1 MRKKISKFLLMVLV
15 PVVMFMTAGILSF
28 SNISGAY
35 SSARA
40 LSGNGG
46 VVYVG
51 ANSTFNMTS
60 GGMSGSK
67 ATNGGAVCVAPNG
80 TFNMSGGSIYGN
92 IATNNGNNINNAG
105 TFTMTGG
112 TVGKEPIYSRVD
124 EDGNKDLNGNYVL
137 FGSYP
142 QTIKASGVTI
152 NTSDVDGNGYYLG
165 SDGERYLKF
174 KATLSVDGYIFSDG
188 STITKDVEYYFKVE
202 PIKWEILTESHN
214 TITLLSNTIID
225 IQLYLGIV
233 GTSRTENG
241 KTIYNNNYKYSDI
254 RSWLNKEF
262 YKKAFSNDEN
272 NIIEPVTVDNSATS
286 TNSDSNIY
294 ACDDTEDKVWLL
306 SYQDLLNADYGF
318 GNIVNEDK
326 ARQKM
331 MSDYSRASKTY
342 SKDDSTLYNG
352 SWWTRSPNTSGSKNV
367 WMCNYQGGGVNKNT
381 WPKVTCG
388 VVPAISI
395 SKNDETITGYSIYNT
410 GTMNL
415 YGGNVYDSIYSSSN
429 INTKMAANIA
439 GTMHLADG
447 ATITIEDYAGTTPNY
462 TINLSNA
469 RTAGTILTFKGNS
482 TEPDLSK
489 LNITGFDTETCK
501 LKTEQDANGNWTVV
515 LHCYAMW
522 FPSDWETQIKSTKYM
537 TTTVNSSNLTSIKF
551 AATVPEGYTQIG
563 TLSTGLPVY
572 KGTTSRSIAFVYEK
586 IYAPINSGELFYN
599 MYKLPTLDLG
609 GLDTSKVTNMYRM
622 FYECKELTSLD
633 VSKFNTGNVTN
644 MKYMFLNC
652 SKITNLDVANF
663 DTSKV
668 TDMSY
673 MFAGCK
679 KLTDLNVSAFN
690 TSKVTDMSYMFQ
702 ACSGLTSLD
711 LRSFDT
717 SKVTNMSIMFT
728 GCSSLTSL
736 DVGSFDTSNVIKMT
750 QMFNGCSSLTNLNL
764 SNFNTSNVVDMEKMF
779 SGCPCLISLDVGNFN
794 TAKITKMW
802 SMFYGCRS
810 LTSLDLSSFDTSN
823 VTSIAYMFYNCSS
836 LTSLDISNFD
846 TANVA
851 DMSQMFYNCSGLTSL
866 DISNLDT
873 SNVVN
878 MGKMF
883 SGCSSLISLDLNNF
897 NTSKVT
903 DMSNMFYNCSSL
915 TSLEISDFNTSN
927 VTTMSS
933 MFYGCSS
940 LTSLDISNF
949 DTSNIVDMSS
959 MFAKCSSLTSLDV
972 SNFNTSN
979 VTTMSSMFY
988 GCGLVKSLDFSNFNT
1003 SKVTNMSYMFYCCY
1017 ALTTLD
1023 VSSFNMAKVTSYWGM
1038 LNFVSPNKIKL
1049 LKTPYNNTAELAITT
1064 DSTLY
1069 NQETGEVV
1077 TSVPA
1082 GTTKSLT
1089 YVNQN
1094 PFSYLPSTWKTE
1106 IASTTYMTTTLTTSN
1121 LTSVKFVKSVPSGYT
1136 QVGTLST
1143 SLPVYANTAGTE
1155 VAFVGIKILA
1165 PENSSSLFAGLTS
1178 VTGIDF
1184 TAFDTSKVTNM
1195 SYIFANCSSLINL
1208 DLSKFNTSNVTNMS
1222 HMFNVCLKLTALN
1235 IENFDTSK
1243 VSDMSY
1249 MFYNCQKITSLN
1261 LSNFNTTNVTNLS
1274 DMFEACKSLVDLNLY
1289 NFDTS
1294 NITDMT
1300 KMFYDCSS
1308 IVTLDLSNFNTANV
1322 TSMLRMFVGCTA
1334 LKTLDLSSFDLSKTN
1349 SAYYVLDFGSNNYI
1363 ETLKTPFNN
1372 TSESHITTNS
1382 ILYDIEKGEIVT
1394 SLPAN
1399 TKKSLTY
1406 KNHLPFG
1413 NFSSGWKSEIVSTSY
1428 MTETVVLDDLRSIK
1442 FVTSLPDGYTR
1453 IGTLS
1458 TKLPVFANA
1467 DKTGIAFVADKIYA
1481 PANSYQLFK
1490 CNYITELDIGVLD
1503 TSKVTNMSE
1512 MFYGVIAGEIDISG
1526 FDTSNVTTMNSMFHS
1541 CWNVKSLDFSHF
1553 NTSKVTDM
1561 ICLFYNCIA
1570 LTDIDLFSFDTS
1582 NVTNIGSMFYNCRT
1596 LKTVNLKSFNTA
1608 KVTQMERVFYGCLA
1622 IESLDLK
1629 NFDTSSVG
1637 YFDGMFE
1644 GCTLL
1649 KTIDL
1654 SSFDTSK
1661 AIRLGNMFYNC
1672 ENIESLDLSHFVGTN
1687 LDSVHSMFKGM
1698 KSLKYLDI
1706 SNMNLSKVTSYTDML
1721 NFGANNNI
1729 ETLKTPYGCK
1739 YDLAITSG
1747 SKLYNVETGERV
1759 TTISANTASS
1769 MTLVNIIQSID
1780 LPSDWQTQVA
1790 SATYNMKEAVTVANL
1805 TSVKFVSTVPDGY
1818 TKIGEL
1824 LNNLPVYANA
1834 DRTAIAFV
1842 AGKKI
1847 TAPAD
1852 STELFYGLTSVTSF
1866 DFEVFDT
1873 SSVTDM
1879 TRMFMNCNKLVDV
1892 DFGKFNT
1899 ENVTKMNYMFR
1910 SCSSLV
1916 TLDLSSFNTAK
1927 VQDMNSM
1934 FNVCGS
1940 LVSLNVSS
1948 FDTSKVND
1956 MTSMF
1961 SSCSKLVN
1969 ISLANFNTCNVS
1981 SMDSMFFSCSSLVNL
1996 DLSNFDTTNL
2006 HSVSYMFSY
2015 CAGLKTLDLSSFNLA
2030 KVSQY
2035 IGMLNFSE
2043 NNHIETFKTPYGCKA
2058 ALPIISGSTLY
2069 NESGA
2074 VISTIL
2080 ANASASMTLSSAPP
2094 PVTFPTD
2101 WKTQLTGSTMTT
2113 TIVAGDLTSIAFERS
2128 VPTGYTQIGT
2138 IATSILV
2145 YKSTSV
2151 DTDIVFVYAGKIK
2164 APVDSSNLFKGLTNL
2179 VNLTFNNFDT
2189 SDTTTMLRMFTL
2201 AKNSSRGFTTNAVAE
2216 VEKFD
2221 TFNTTLENL
2230 DLSMFDTSKVVSM
2243 AEMFYGCVGIKTLD
2257 CSSFDMS
2264 KVANWTS
2271 MFNFT
2276 KNNTIKTL
2284 KLPYNNTGAI
2294 PITTGSE
2301 LFGDTADQVTL
2312 IPANNVK
2319 GKVLGTKVS
2328 IHFVFTQRNFGVDTP
2343 AGIAEIKSGSSSVQ
2357 VLKVRRGMSWEEICD
2372 EYNLVAVGQTLS
2384 GENMTTAQL
2393 KENAYKWWTIF
2404 GEVEGTEKN
2413 PIFRK
2418 GGTVSEIGVD
2428 GFRIEFFY
2436 DSMYCLSVDTEID
2449 VYDEKRKKRIRK
2461 KLKDISYK
2469 DKLLVWNF
2477 DKGCFDL
2484 ATPLF
2489 ITKPQT
2495 TTRYTMVWFSNG
2507 SSLRLV
2513 GADDTRRHRVFCL
2526 ETGKFEYVG
2535 NGAKVGM
2542 TTYNDKGEFV
2552 KITKIEFI
2560 NEKIEFMNIIT
2571 NEHFN
2576 CFANGILTSCKLSNM
2591 YPIKDM
2597 KYDKTN
2603 KTLNTREMFEDI
2615 SDFYY
2620 KALRLAEQPL
2630 LNTYNDHSEYID
2642 YKQIYEIE
2650 WENSSFKRNEK

>member
-1 MRKKISKFLLMVLV
+1 MSESNGEAILLAEDVLNANIPFYNTSSKRTINEETIYANNYEYSTIRAWLNSYNGTKYSV
-15 PVVMFMTAGILSF
+15 TDYSSF
-28 SNISGAY
+28 SAGDYQNNGFYNQAFSQREKDIILTSVVNNSKITTD
-35 SSARA
+35 SSSNPYESNNTNDKIWM
-40 LSGNGG
+40 LSYKDAIN
-46 VVYVG
+46 
-51 ANSTFNMTS
+51 
-60 GGMSGSK
+60 
-67 ATNGGAVCVAPNG
+67 
-80 TFNMSGGSIYGN
+80 SIYGFGTSAFN
-92 IATNNGNNINNAG
+92 YEKTRKKLATDYALANNVYLDDSNGYWKLRSPDTSYDVSWCVRGSGQIYGAYV
-105 TFTMTGG
+105 TFTG
-112 TVGKEPIYSRVD
+112 
-124 EDGNKDLNGNYVL
+124 
-137 FGSYP
+137 
-142 QTIKASGVTI
+142 AGVAPALKI
-152 NTSDVDGNGYYLG
+152 N
-165 SDGERYLKF
+165 
-174 KATLSVDGYIFSDG
+174 
-188 STITKDVEYYFKVE
+188 
-202 PIKWEILTESHN
+202 
-214 TITLLSNTIID
+214 
-225 IQLYLGIV
+225 
-233 GTSRTENG
+233 
-241 KTIYNNNYKYSDI
+241 
-254 RSWLNKEF
+254 
-262 YKKAFSNDEN
+262 
-272 NIIEPVTVDNSATS
+272 
-286 TNSDSNIY
+286 
-294 ACDDTEDKVWLL
+294 
-306 SYQDLLNADYGF
+306 LNASTY
-318 GNIVNEDK
+318 VN
-326 ARQKM
+326 
-331 MSDYSRASKTY
+331 
-342 SKDDSTLYNG
+342 DDI
-352 SWWTRSPNTSGSKNV
+352 TS
-367 WMCNYQGGGVNKNT
+367 
-381 WPKVTCG
+381 
-388 VVPAISI
+388 
-395 SKNDETITGYSIYNT
+395 GYSIYNT

-439 GTMHLADG
+439 GTMHLADS
-447 ATITIEDYAGTTPNY
+447 ATITLEDYAGTTPEYSIVLNSSR
-462 TINLSNA
+462 N
-469 RTAGTILTFKGNS
+469 AGTVVTFKGSTTKPDISKISVSGFGDDFEVALRKNS
-482 TEPDLSK
+482 SGYWELFTTYFCLP
-489 LNITGFDTETCK
+489 TTW
-501 LKTEQDANGNWTVV
+501 KTEIA
-515 LHCYAMW
+515 
-522 FPSDWETQIKSTKYM
+522 STDYM
-537 TTTVNSSNLTSIKF
+537 TTTVKSTAITSVKF
-551 AATVPEGYTQIG
+551 VFTVPTGYMKKG
-563 TLSTGLPVY
+563 TLSTGLDVY
-572 KGTTSRSIAFVYEK
+572 LSSSSSTDIAFVSNK
-586 IYAPINSGELFYN
+586 IIYAPENCYNLFYTMISVSSFEFTN
-599 MYKLPTLDLG
+599 FNTSHVTDMSSMFSLKNPSQNAITRAGERDDDVLNTKLTTLDLH
-609 GLDTSKVTNMYRM
+609 S
-622 FYECKELTSLD
+622 
-633 VSKFNTGNVTN
+633 FNTSN
-644 MKYMFLNC
+644 
-652 SKITNLDVANF
+652 
-663 DTSKV
+663 V

-673 MFAGCK
+673 MFTGC
-679 KLTDLNVSAFN
+679 
-690 TSKVTDMSYMFQ
+690 Q
-702 ACSGLTSLD
+702 AMKSVNLD
-711 LRSFDT
+711 GFDT
-717 SKVTNMSIMFT
+717 SKVTSMIYMFRF
-728 GCSSLTSL
+728 CSGLEVL
-736 DVGSFDTSNVIKMT
+736 DLRMFDTS
-750 QMFNGCSSLTNLNL
+750 SLIYI
-764 SNFNTSNVVDMEKMF
+764 D
-779 SGCPCLISLDVGNFN
+779 
-794 TAKITKMW
+794 
-802 SMFYGCRS
+802 SMFIDCSG
-810 LTSLDLSSFDTSN
+810 LISLDLSSFNLSN
-823 VTSIAYMFYNCSS
+823 ALSYAGGM
-836 LTSLDISNFD
+836 
-846 TANVA
+846 
-851 DMSQMFYNCSGLTSL
+851 
-866 DISNLDT
+866 
-873 SNVVN
+873 
-878 MGKMF
+878 
-883 SGCSSLISLDLNNF
+883 
-897 NTSKVT
+897 
-903 DMSNMFYNCSSL
+903 
-915 TSLEISDFNTSN
+915 
-927 VTTMSS
+927 
-933 MFYGCSS
+933 
-940 LTSLDISNF
+940 
-949 DTSNIVDMSS
+949 
-959 MFAKCSSLTSLDV
+959 
-972 SNFNTSN
+972 
-979 VTTMSSMFY
+979 
-988 GCGLVKSLDFSNFNT
+988 LDFGST
-1003 SKVTNMSYMFYCCY
+1003 
-1017 ALTTLD
+1017 
-1023 VSSFNMAKVTSYWGM
+1023 
-1038 LNFVSPNKIKL
+1038 NKIET
-1049 LKTPYNNTAELAITT
+1049 LKTPYNNAAEIRIRTG
-1064 DSTLY
+1064 STLY
-1069 NQETGEVV
+1069 NAETGEVV

-1082 GTTKSLT
+1082 NTTKSLT

-1094 PFSYLPSTWKTE
+1094 PFSYFPRSWKTE
-1106 IASTTYMTTTLTTSN
+1106 VASTTHMTTTLTTSN
-1121 LTSVKFVKSVPSGYT
+1121 LTSVKFAKSVPSGYT

-1143 SLPVYANTAGTE
+1143 GLPVYANAAGTE

-1165 PENSSSLFAGLTS
+1165 PENSSFLFAGLTS
-1178 VTGIDF
+1178 VTSIDF
-1184 TAFDTSKVTNM
+1184 TAFDTS
-1195 SYIFANCSSLINL
+1195 
-1208 DLSKFNTSNVTNMS
+1208 NVTNMS
-1222 HMFNVCLKLTALN
+1222 RMFNVCYELTALN

-1243 VSDMSY
+1243 VTDMSY
-1249 MFYNCQKITSLN
+1249 MFYKCQKITSLN

-1274 DMFEACKSLVDLNLY
+1274 YMFEACKSLVDLNLY

-1322 TSMLRMFVGCTA
+1322 TNMFQMFVGCTA
-1334 LKTLDLSSFDLSKTN
+1334 LKTLDLSSFDLSKLTN

-1363 ETLKTPFNN
+1363 ETLKTPYNN

-1413 NFSSGWKSEIVSTSY
+1413 NFSSSWKSEIVSTSY
-1428 MTETVVLDDLRSIK
+1428 MTDTVVVDDLRSIK

-1458 TKLPVFANA
+1458 TKLAVFANA

-1490 CNYITELDIGVLD
+1490 CGYITELDIGVLD
-1503 TSKVTNMSE
+1503 TSKVTNMRE
-1512 MFYGVIAGEIDISG
+1512 MFYGVRAGEIDISG

-1541 CWNVKSLDFSHF
+1541 CWNVKSLDFSNF

-1561 ICLFYNCIA
+1561 GLMFYNCIA

-1582 NVTNIGSMFYNCRT
+1582 NVTIIGSMFYNCRA

-1608 KVTQMERVFYGCLA
+1608 KVTQMEKVFYGCLA

-1637 YFDGMFE
+1637 YFDGMFG

-1661 AIRLGNMFYNC
+1661 AIRLGSMFYNC

-1721 NFGANNNI
+1721 NFGVNNYI

-1759 TTISANTASS
+1759 TTISANIASS

-1805 TSVKFVSTVPDGY
+1805 TSVKFVSTVPVGY

-1892 DFGKFNT
+1892 DFATFNT

-1934 FNVCGS
+1934 FSVCGS

-1981 SMDSMFFSCSSLVNL
+1981 LMDSMFFSCSSLVNL

-2035 IGMLNFSE
+2035 MGMLNFSE

-2058 ALPIISGSTLY
+2058 ALAITSGSTLY
-2069 NESGA
+2069 NESG
-2074 VISTIL
+2074 VVVSTIL
-2080 ANASASMTLSSAPP
+2080 ANASASMTLSSTPS

-2101 WKTQLTGSTMTT
+2101 WRAQLTGSTMTT
-2113 TIVAGDLTSIAFERS
+2113 TIVADDLTSIAFEKS

-2164 APVDSSNLFKGLTNL
+2164 APVDSSSLFKGLTKL

-2189 SDTTTMLRMFTL
+2189 SDTTNMYSMFMLS
-2201 AKNSSRGFTTNAVAE
+2201 KPSSQSGFIANAIVNP
-2216 VEKFD
+2216 EKVN
-2221 TFNTTLENL
+2221 TYNTTLENL
-2230 DLSMFDTSKVVSM
+2230 DLSMFNTLKVINMS
-2243 AEMFYGCVGIKTLD
+2243 AMFYGCKGLKTLD

-2264 KVANWTS
+2264 NVTNLVN
-2271 MFNFT
+2271 MFYFT
-2276 KNNTIKTL
+2276 KDNKIETL

-2343 AGIAEIKSGSSSVQ
+2343 AGIAEIKSGSSSVK

-2428 GFRIEFFY
+2428 GFKIEFFY

-2461 KLKDISYK
+2461 KLRDISYK

-2495 TTRYTMVWFSNG
+2495 TTRYTMVWFSDG

-2591 YPIKDM
+2591 YPIKNM

-2603 KTLNTREMFEDI
+2603 KTLNTRDMFEDI

-2650 WENSSFKRNEK
+2650 WENSSFKRDEK

>member
-1 MRKKISKFLLMVLV
+1 MVLI

-46 VVYVG
+46 VAYVG

-67 ATNGGAVCVAPNG
+67 ATNGGAVYVAPNG

-112 TVGKEPIYSRVD
+112 RVGGKTIYTRVD
-124 EDGNKDLNGNYVL
+124 ENNNESSTGNYIL
-137 FGSYP
+137 FGKYP
-142 QTIKASGVTI
+142 KTVKTDNVSID
-152 NTSDVDGNGYYLG
+152 TSDIDSLGYYLG
-165 SDGERYLKF
+165 SDGERYAKI
-174 KATLSVDGYIFSDG
+174 KAKPYQG
-188 STITKDVEYYFKVE
+188 SYVYSNGTTIVSGTEYYFKVE
-202 PIKWEILTESHN
+202 PIKWKILSESN
-214 TITLLSNTIID
+214 GEAILLAEDVLTANITFYTSESNRK
-225 IQLYLGIV
+225 V
-233 GTSRTENG
+233 NG
-241 KTIYNNNYKYSDI
+241 KTIYANNYEYSTI
-254 RSWLNKEF
+254 RAWLNGYNGLGYSVADF
-262 YKKAFSNDEN
+262 SSFMAGDYQNNGFLNQAFTKTEQSL
-272 NIIEPVTVDNSATS
+272 ILKTTLDNSAS
-286 TNSDSNIY
+286 TTGDASNKY
-294 ACDDTEDKVWLL
+294 VCNDTNDKVWLL
-306 SYQDLLNADYGF
+306 SYKEALNANYGF
-318 GNIVNEDK
+318 KTLASNYDTAK
-326 ARQKM
+326 RKKPTDYARANHALYYG
-331 MSDYSRASKTY
+331 SGEY
-342 SKDDSTLYNG
+342 LYNG
-352 SWWTRSPNTSGSKNV
+352 QWFLRSSNPYGGDYVRTVFQYGTIDDPYVNYTHIGVAPALKLNLNSSDLVNDDTTS
-367 WMCNYQGGGVNKNT
+367 
-381 WPKVTCG
+381 
-388 VVPAISI
+388 
-395 SKNDETITGYSIYNT
+395 GYSIYNT

-415 YGGNVYDSIYSSSN
+415 YGGDVYDSIYSSSN

-439 GTMHLADG
+439 GKIYLENS

-522 FPSDWETQIKSTKYM
+522 FPSDWKTQIKSTKYM
-537 TTTVNSSNLTSIKF
+537 TTTINSSNLTSIKF

-586 IYAPINSGELFYN
+586 IYAPINSSELFHN

-609 GLDTSKVTNMYRM
+609 ILDTSKVTNMYRM
-622 FYECKELTSLD
+622 FYVCEELTSLD

-644 MKYMFLNC
+644 MKQMFLNC

-690 TSKVTDMSYMFQ
+690 TSKVTDMLYMFQ

-717 SKVTNMSIMFT
+717 SKVINMSIMFA

-883 SGCSSLISLDLNNF
+883 LGCSSLISLDLNNF

-903 DMSNMFYNCSSL
+903 DMSYMFYNCTNLTGLNLSNFNTAKVTSMYSMFENCSSL
-915 TSLEISDFNTSN
+915 TSLN
-927 VTTMSS
+927 
-933 MFYGCSS
+933 
-940 LTSLDISNF
+940 LRNF

-1082 GTTKSLT
+1082 NTTKSLT

-1106 IASTTYMTTTLTTSN
+1106 VASTTYMTTTLTTSN
-1121 LTSVKFVKSVPSGYT
+1121 LTSVKFAKSVPSGYT
-1136 QVGTLST
+1136 QV
-1143 SLPVYANTAGTE
+1143 
-1155 VAFVGIKILA
+1155 
-1165 PENSSSLFAGLTS
+1165 
-1178 VTGIDF
+1178 
-1184 TAFDTSKVTNM
+1184 
-1195 SYIFANCSSLINL
+1195 
-1208 DLSKFNTSNVTNMS
+1208 
-1222 HMFNVCLKLTALN
+1222 
-1235 IENFDTSK
+1235 
-1243 VSDMSY
+1243 
-1249 MFYNCQKITSLN
+1249 
-1261 LSNFNTTNVTNLS
+1261 
-1274 DMFEACKSLVDLNLY
+1274 
-1289 NFDTS
+1289 
-1294 NITDMT
+1294 
-1300 KMFYDCSS
+1300 
-1308 IVTLDLSNFNTANV
+1308 
-1322 TSMLRMFVGCTA
+1322 
-1334 LKTLDLSSFDLSKTN
+1334 
-1349 SAYYVLDFGSNNYI
+1349 
-1363 ETLKTPFNN
+1363 
-1372 TSESHITTNS
+1372 
-1382 ILYDIEKGEIVT
+1382 
-1394 SLPAN
+1394 
-1399 TKKSLTY
+1399 
-1406 KNHLPFG
+1406 
-1413 NFSSGWKSEIVSTSY
+1413 
-1428 MTETVVLDDLRSIK
+1428 
-1442 FVTSLPDGYTR
+1442 
-1453 IGTLS
+1453 GTLS

-1467 DKTGIAFVADKIYA
+1467 DKTGIAFVANKIYA

-1490 CNYITELDIGVLD
+1490 CGYITELDIGVLD
-1503 TSKVTNMSE
+1503 TSKVTNMRE
-1512 MFYGVIAGEIDISG
+1512 MFYEVRAGEIDISG

-1541 CWNVKSLDFSHF
+1541 CWNVKSLDFSNF

-1561 ICLFYNCIA
+1561 ALMFYNCIA

-1582 NVTNIGSMFYNCRT
+1582 NVTIIGSMFYNCRA

-1687 LDSVHSMFKGM
+1687 LDSVYNMFKGM

-1805 TSVKFVSTVPDGY
+1805 TSVKFVSTVPAGY

-1847 TAPAD
+1847 TAPVD
-1852 STELFYGLTSVTSF
+1852 STELFYNLTNVASF

-2035 IGMLNFSE
+2035 MGMLNFSE

-2058 ALPIISGSTLY
+2058 ALAITSGSTLY
-2069 NESGA
+2069 NESG
-2074 VISTIL
+2074 VVVSTIL
-2080 ANASASMTLSSAPP
+2080 ANASASKTLSSTPP

-2101 WKTQLTGSTMTT
+2101 WRTQLTGSTMTT
-2113 TIVAGDLTSIAFERS
+2113 TIVADDLTSIAFEKS

-2164 APVDSSNLFKGLTNL
+2164 APVDSSSLFKGLTKL

-2189 SDTTTMLRMFTL
+2189 SDTTNMYSMFMLS
-2201 AKNSSRGFTTNAVAE
+2201 KPSSQSGFIANAIVNP
-2216 VEKFD
+2216 EKVN
-2221 TFNTTLENL
+2221 TYNTTLENL
-2230 DLSMFDTSKVVSM
+2230 DLSMFNTLKVINMS
-2243 AEMFYGCVGIKTLD
+2243 AMFYGCKGLKTLD

-2264 KVANWTS
+2264 NVTNLVN
-2271 MFNFT
+2271 MFYFT
-2276 KNNTIKTL
+2276 KDNKIETL

-2428 GFRIEFFY
+2428 GFKIEFFY

-2495 TTRYTMVWFSNG
+2495 TTRYTMVWFSDG

-2571 NEHFN
+2571 SEHFN

-2591 YPIKDM
+2591 YPIKNM

-2603 KTLNTREMFEDI
+2603 KTLNTREMFGDI

-2630 LNTYNDHSEYID
+2630 LNTYNGHSEYID

-2650 WENSSFKRNEK
+2650 WENGSFKRDEK

>member
-80 TFNMSGGSIYGN
+80 TFNMSGGSIYSN

-112 TVGKEPIYSRVD
+112 TVGGKTIYTRVD
-124 EDGNKDLNGNYVL
+124 ENNKENALGDYIL

-142 QTIKASGVTI
+142 KTIKADGITI
-152 NTSDVDGNGYYLG
+152 NERDIDDYGYYLG
-165 SDGERYLKF
+165 SDGARYAKV
-174 KATLSVDGYIFSDG
+174 KAAPRMNTYVYSDG
-188 STITKDVEYYFKVE
+188 TTIVKDVEYYFKVE
-202 PIKWEILTESHN
+202 PIKWRILSESNGEAILLAEDVLNANIPFYNTSSKRTINEETIYANNYEYSTIRAWLNSYNGTKYSVTDYSSFSAGDYQNNGFYNQAFSQREKDIILTSVVNNSKITTDSSSNPYESNN
-214 TITLLSNTIID
+214 T
-225 IQLYLGIV
+225 
-233 GTSRTENG
+233 
-241 KTIYNNNYKYSDI
+241 
-254 RSWLNKEF
+254 
-262 YKKAFSNDEN
+262 NDK
-272 NIIEPVTVDNSATS
+272 I
-286 TNSDSNIY
+286 
-294 ACDDTEDKVWLL
+294 WML
-306 SYQDLLNADYGF
+306 SYKDAINSIYGF
-318 GNIVNEDK
+318 GTSAFNYEK
-326 ARQKM
+326 TRKKLAT
-331 MSDYSRASKTY
+331 DYALANNVY
-342 SKDDSTLYNG
+342 LDDSNG
-352 SWWTRSPNTSGSKNV
+352 YWKLRSPDTSYDVSWCVRGSGQIYGAYV
-367 WMCNYQGGGVNKNT
+367 TFTGAGVA
-381 WPKVTCG
+381 
-388 VVPAISI
+388 PALKINLNASTYV
-395 SKNDETITGYSIYNT
+395 NDDITSGYSIYNT

-439 GTMHLADG
+439 GKIYLG
-447 ATITIEDYAGTTPNY
+447 NSATITVEDYAGTTPNY
-462 TINLSNA
+462 TINLSNT
-469 RTAGTILTFKGNS
+469 RTAGTILTFVGSS

-489 LNITGFDTETCK
+489 LNITGFDTDSYK
-501 LKTEQDANGNWTVV
+501 LKTEKNSSGNWTVV
-515 LHCYAMW
+515 LYSYAMS
-522 FPSDWETQIKSTKYM
+522 FPKDWKTQVASTTYM
-537 TTTVNSSNLTSIKF
+537 TTTLTPANLTSIKF
-551 AATVPEGYTQIG
+551 VSSVPSGYTKIG

-572 KGTTSRSIAFVYEK
+572 QGTTATEIAFVAEK
-586 IYAPINSGELFYN
+586 IYAPENSSGLFSSLS
-599 MYKLPTLDLG
+599 KLTIIDTTVF
-609 GLDTSKVTNMYRM
+609 DTSKVIDMSRMFIYCSSLTNLDVSDFNTLNVTNMYAMFHTCSKLTDLDLSNFNTLNVVNMSYMFNNCSNLTDLDLRSFNTSNVTNMSRM
-622 FYECKELTSLD
+622 FNECSSLPSLILSSFVTSNVTNMSGMFYRCLGLTSLD
-633 VSKFNTGNVTN
+633 LRNFNTSNVTD
-644 MKYMFLNC
+644 MSKMFSMWL
-652 SKITNLDVANF
+652 KGTNKLANIDVSNF

-668 TDMSY
+668 TDMSN
-673 MFAGCK
+673 MFE
-679 KLTDLNVSAFN
+679 D
-690 TSKVTDMSYMFQ
+690 
-702 ACSGLTSLD
+702 
-711 LRSFDT
+711 
-717 SKVTNMSIMFT
+717 
-728 GCSSLTSL
+728 CSSLTSI
-736 DVGSFDTSNVIKMT
+736 DISK
-750 QMFNGCSSLTNLNL
+750 
-764 SNFNTSNVVDMEKMF
+764 FNTQNVTNM
-779 SGCPCLISLDVGNFN
+779 SR
-794 TAKITKMW
+794 
-802 SMFYGCRS
+802 MFYDCSGLES
-810 LTSLDLSSFDTSN
+810 LS
-823 VTSIAYMFYNCSS
+823 V
-836 LTSLDISNFD
+836 SNFD
-846 TANVA
+846 
-851 DMSQMFYNCSGLTSL
+851 
-866 DISNLDT
+866 
-873 SNVVN
+873 
-878 MGKMF
+878 
-883 SGCSSLISLDLNNF
+883 
-897 NTSKVT
+897 TSKVT
-903 DMSNMFYNCSSL
+903 DMSNMF
-915 TSLEISDFNTSN
+915 D
-927 VTTMSS
+927 
-933 MFYGCSS
+933 G
-940 LTSLDISNF
+940 
-949 DTSNIVDMSS
+949 
-959 MFAKCSSLTSLDV
+959 CSSLTSLDV

-979 VTTMSSMFY
+979 VTAMKYMFAYCSGITSLDVSNFDTAKVTDMSSMFFSCRGLTSLDVSNFVTTKVTDMSGMFSSCSGITSLDVSNFDTTKVTNMSGMFFICSNLTNLDLSNFNTSNVTNMY
-988 GCGLVKSLDFSNFNT
+988 QMFIHCSGLTSLDLRSFDTSNVTDMRYMFEHCSGLESLDLSNFVTSKVTDMTNMFAYCSGLTSLDVSNFNTSNVSNMQRMFSSCSGLTSLDLSSFNMSKVTSYSRMFNFGSSNKIETLKTPYNNTAELPITTGSTLYNADSGAVVTSVPANTTKSLTYVNYVAKANLPSTWKDEVVSSDYMSTVIDFIDLRSVKFVNSLSDGYSKIGTLSTGLAVYATSDLSGIAFVVNKIYAPADSTGLFRGLEYITELNMNTLDTSLVTNMNYMFYLVKNVEVLDVSNFNT
-1003 SKVTNMSYMFYCCY
+1003 SKVTNMGGMFESCGSVKDLLLSNFDTSNVTNMSSMFLGCSSLTSLDLSNFNTSKVTNMGAMFGSCT
-1017 ALTTLD
+1017 ALTELD
-1023 VSSFNMAKVTSYWGM
+1023 LSNFNTEQVTSLSNM
-1038 LNFVSPNKIKL
+1038 
-1049 LKTPYNNTAELAITT
+1049 
-1064 DSTLY
+1064 
-1069 NQETGEVV
+1069 
-1077 TSVPA
+1077 
-1082 GTTKSLT
+1082 
-1089 YVNQN
+1089 
-1094 PFSYLPSTWKTE
+1094 FSYCNALK
-1106 IASTTYMTTTLTTSN
+1106 N
-1121 LTSVKFVKSVPSGYT
+1121 LD
-1136 QVGTLST
+1136 
-1143 SLPVYANTAGTE
+1143 
-1155 VAFVGIKILA
+1155 I
-1165 PENSSSLFAGLTS
+1165 SS
-1178 VTGIDF
+1178 
-1184 TAFDTSKVTNM
+1184 FDTSKVTNA
-1195 SYIFANCSSLINL
+1195 SA
-1208 DLSKFNTSNVTNMS
+1208 
-1222 HMFNVCLKLTALN
+1222 MFQATR
-1235 IENFDTSK
+1235 
-1243 VSDMSY
+1243 
-1249 MFYNCQKITSLN
+1249 
-1261 LSNFNTTNVTNLS
+1261 
-1274 DMFEACKSLVDLNLY
+1274 
-1289 NFDTS
+1289 
-1294 NITDMT
+1294 
-1300 KMFYDCSS
+1300 S
-1308 IVTLDLSNFNTANV
+1308 IV
-1322 TSMLRMFVGCTA
+1322 
-1334 LKTLDLSSFDLSKTN
+1334 
-1349 SAYYVLDFGSNNYI
+1349 
-1363 ETLKTPFNN
+1363 
-1372 TSESHITTNS
+1372 
-1382 ILYDIEKGEIVT
+1382 
-1394 SLPAN
+1394 
-1399 TKKSLTY
+1399 
-1406 KNHLPFG
+1406 
-1413 NFSSGWKSEIVSTSY
+1413 
-1428 MTETVVLDDLRSIK
+1428 
-1442 FVTSLPDGYTR
+1442 
-1453 IGTLS
+1453 
-1458 TKLPVFANA
+1458 
-1467 DKTGIAFVADKIYA
+1467 
-1481 PANSYQLFK
+1481 
-1490 CNYITELDIGVLD
+1490 
-1503 TSKVTNMSE
+1503 
-1512 MFYGVIAGEIDISG
+1512 
-1526 FDTSNVTTMNSMFHS
+1526 
-1541 CWNVKSLDFSHF
+1541 
-1553 NTSKVTDM
+1553 
-1561 ICLFYNCIA
+1561 
-1570 LTDIDLFSFDTS
+1570 
-1582 NVTNIGSMFYNCRT
+1582 
-1596 LKTVNLKSFNTA
+1596 
-1608 KVTQMERVFYGCLA
+1608 
-1622 IESLDLK
+1622 SLDLT
-1629 NFDTSSVG
+1629 NFNWTSLSSTSS
-1637 YFDGMFE
+1637 MFA
-1644 GCTLL
+1644 TMP
-1649 KTIDL
+1649 
-1654 SSFDTSK
+1654 
-1661 AIRLGNMFYNC
+1661 A
-1672 ENIESLDLSHFVGTN
+1672 
-1687 LDSVHSMFKGM
+1687 
-1698 KSLKYLDI
+1698 LKYLDI
-1706 SNMNLSKVTSYTDML
+1706 SNMNLSKVTSYSDML
-1721 NFGANNNI
+1721 NFGNNYI
-1729 ETLKTPYGCK
+1729 ETFKTPYGCQ

-1747 SKLYNVETGERV
+1747 SKLYNVETNERV

-1769 MTLVNIIQSID
+1769 MTLVNIIQNID

-1790 SATYNMKEAVTVANL
+1790 SATYYMKEAVTVANL
-1805 TSVKFVSTVPDGY
+1805 TSVKFVSTVPAGY

-1852 STELFYGLTSVTSF
+1852 STELFYNLTSVTSF

-1892 DFGKFNT
+1892 DFATFNT
-1899 ENVTKMNYMFR
+1899 SNVTKMYYMFR

-1934 FNVCGS
+1934 FSVCGS

-1981 SMDSMFFSCSSLVNL
+1981 AMDSMFFSCSSLVNL

-2006 HSVSYMFSY
+2006 YSVSYMFSY
-2015 CAGLKTLDLSSFNLA
+2015 CAGLKTLDLSSFNLT

-2058 ALPIISGSTLY
+2058 ALAITSGSTLY
-2069 NESGA
+2069 NESG
-2074 VISTIL
+2074 VVVSTIL
-2080 ANASASMTLSSAPP
+2080 ANASASMTLSSTPS

-2264 KVANWTS
+2264 NVANWTS

-2276 KNNTIKTL
+2276 KDNKIETL

-2428 GFRIEFFY
+2428 GFKIEFFY

-2495 TTRYTMVWFSNG
+2495 TTRYTMVWFSDG

-2571 NEHFN
+2571 SEHFN

-2591 YPIKDM
+2591 YPIKNM

>member
-1 MRKKISKFLLMVLV
+1 MVLV

-46 VVYVG
+46 VAYVG

-60 GGMSGSK
+60 GGISGSK
-67 ATNGGAVCVAPNG
+67 ATNGGAVYVAPNG

-112 TVGKEPIYSRVD
+112 TVGGKTIYTRVD
-124 EDGNKDLNGNYVL
+124 ENNNESSTGNYIL
-137 FGSYP
+137 FGKYP
-142 QTIKASGVTI
+142 KTIKADGITI
-152 NTSDVDGNGYYLG
+152 NENDVDDYGYYLG
-165 SDGERYLKF
+165 SDGARYAKVN
-174 KATLSVDGYIFSDG
+174 ATPRMNTYVYSDG
-188 STITKDVEYYFKVE
+188 TTIVKDVEYYFKVE
-202 PIKWEILTESHN
+202 PIKWRILSESNGEAILLAEDVLNANIPFYNTSSKRTINEETIYANNYEYSTIRAWLNSYNGTKYSVTDYSSFSAGDYQNNGFYNQAFSQREKDIILTSVVNNSKITTDSSSNPYESNN
-214 TITLLSNTIID
+214 T
-225 IQLYLGIV
+225 
-233 GTSRTENG
+233 
-241 KTIYNNNYKYSDI
+241 
-254 RSWLNKEF
+254 
-262 YKKAFSNDEN
+262 NDK
-272 NIIEPVTVDNSATS
+272 I
-286 TNSDSNIY
+286 
-294 ACDDTEDKVWLL
+294 WML
-306 SYQDLLNADYGF
+306 SYKDAINSIYGF
-318 GNIVNEDK
+318 GTSAFNYEK
-326 ARQKM
+326 TRKKLAT
-331 MSDYSRASKTY
+331 DYALANNVY
-342 SKDDSTLYNG
+342 LDDSNG
-352 SWWTRSPNTSGSKNV
+352 YWKLRSPDTSYDVSWCVRGSGQIYGAYV
-367 WMCNYQGGGVNKNT
+367 TFTGAGVA
-381 WPKVTCG
+381 
-388 VVPAISI
+388 PALKINLNASTYV
-395 SKNDETITGYSIYNT
+395 NDDITSGYSIYNT

-462 TINLSNA
+462 AINLSKA

-489 LNITGFDTETCK
+489 LNIMGFDTETCK

-537 TTTVNSSNLTSIKF
+537 TTTINSSNLTSIKF

-586 IYAPINSGELFYN
+586 IYAPINSSELFYN

-883 SGCSSLISLDLNNF
+883 LGCSSLISLDLNNF

-903 DMSNMFYNCSSL
+903 DMSNMFYNCTNL
-915 TSLEISDFNTSN
+915 TGLNLSNFNTAK
-927 VTTMSS
+927 VTSMYS
-933 MFYGCSS
+933 MFENCSS
-940 LTSLDISNF
+940 LTSLNLRNF

-1082 GTTKSLT
+1082 NTTKSLT

-1106 IASTTYMTTTLTTSN
+1106 VASTTYMTTTLTTSN
-1121 LTSVKFVKSVPSGYT
+1121 LTSVKFAKSVPSGYT
-1136 QVGTLST
+1136 QV
-1143 SLPVYANTAGTE
+1143 
-1155 VAFVGIKILA
+1155 
-1165 PENSSSLFAGLTS
+1165 
-1178 VTGIDF
+1178 
-1184 TAFDTSKVTNM
+1184 
-1195 SYIFANCSSLINL
+1195 
-1208 DLSKFNTSNVTNMS
+1208 
-1222 HMFNVCLKLTALN
+1222 
-1235 IENFDTSK
+1235 
-1243 VSDMSY
+1243 
-1249 MFYNCQKITSLN
+1249 
-1261 LSNFNTTNVTNLS
+1261 
-1274 DMFEACKSLVDLNLY
+1274 
-1289 NFDTS
+1289 
-1294 NITDMT
+1294 
-1300 KMFYDCSS
+1300 
-1308 IVTLDLSNFNTANV
+1308 
-1322 TSMLRMFVGCTA
+1322 
-1334 LKTLDLSSFDLSKTN
+1334 
-1349 SAYYVLDFGSNNYI
+1349 
-1363 ETLKTPFNN
+1363 
-1372 TSESHITTNS
+1372 
-1382 ILYDIEKGEIVT
+1382 
-1394 SLPAN
+1394 
-1399 TKKSLTY
+1399 
-1406 KNHLPFG
+1406 
-1413 NFSSGWKSEIVSTSY
+1413 
-1428 MTETVVLDDLRSIK
+1428 
-1442 FVTSLPDGYTR
+1442 
-1453 IGTLS
+1453 GTLS

-1467 DKTGIAFVADKIYA
+1467 DKTGIAFVANKIYA

-1490 CNYITELDIGVLD
+1490 CGYITELDIGVLD
-1503 TSKVTNMSE
+1503 TSKVTNMRE
-1512 MFYGVIAGEIDISG
+1512 MFYEVRAGEIDISG

-1541 CWNVKSLDFSHF
+1541 CWNVKSLDFSNF

-1561 ICLFYNCIA
+1561 ALMFYNCIA

-1582 NVTNIGSMFYNCRT
+1582 NVTIIGSMFYNCKA

-1805 TSVKFVSTVPDGY
+1805 TSVKFVSTVPAGY

-1834 DRTAIAFV
+1834 DKTAIAFV

-1852 STELFYGLTSVTSF
+1852 STELFYNLTSVASF

-1873 SSVTDM
+1873 SSVTNM
-1879 TRMFMNCNKLVDV
+1879 TRLFMNCNKLVDV
-1892 DFGKFNT
+1892 DFSTFNT
-1899 ENVTKMNYMFR
+1899 SNVTKMYYMFR

-1934 FNVCGS
+1934 FSVCGS

-1981 SMDSMFFSCSSLVNL
+1981 LMDSMFFSCSSLVNL

-2015 CAGLKTLDLSSFNLA
+2015 CAGLKTLDLSSFNLI

-2035 IGMLNFSE
+2035 MGMLNFSE

-2058 ALPIISGSTLY
+2058 ALAITSGSTLY
-2069 NESGA
+2069 NESG
-2074 VISTIL
+2074 VVVSTIL
-2080 ANASASMTLSSAPP
+2080 ANASASMTLSSTPP

-2101 WKTQLTGSTMTT
+2101 WRAQLTGSTMTT
-2113 TIVAGDLTSIAFERS
+2113 TIVADDLTSIAFEKS

-2164 APVDSSNLFKGLTNL
+2164 APVDSSSLFKGLTKL

-2189 SDTTTMLRMFTL
+2189 SDTTNMYSMFMLS
-2201 AKNSSRGFTTNAVAE
+2201 KPSSQSGFIANAIVNP
-2216 VEKFD
+2216 EKVN
-2221 TFNTTLENL
+2221 TYNTTLENL
-2230 DLSMFDTSKVVSM
+2230 DLSMFNTLKVINMS
-2243 AEMFYGCVGIKTLD
+2243 AMFYGCKGLKTLD

-2264 KVANWTS
+2264 NVTNLVN
-2271 MFNFT
+2271 MFYFT
-2276 KNNTIKTL
+2276 KDNKIETL

-2428 GFRIEFFY
+2428 GFKIEFFY

-2495 TTRYTMVWFSNG
+2495 TTRYTMVWFSDG

-2571 NEHFN
+2571 SEHFN

-2603 KTLNTREMFEDI
+2603 KTLNTRDMFEDI

-2650 WENSSFKRNEK
+2650 WENGSFKRDEK

>member
-1 MRKKISKFLLMVLV
+1 MRKKISKFLFMVLV

-46 VVYVG
+46 VAYVG
-51 ANSTFNMTS
+51 ANSTLNMTS

-67 ATNGGAVCVAPNG
+67 ATNGGAVYVASNG

-112 TVGKEPIYSRVD
+112 RVGGKTIYTRVD
-124 EDGNKDLNGNYVL
+124 ENNNESSTGNYIL

-142 QTIKASGVTI
+142 KTIKANGITI
-152 NTSDVDGNGYYLG
+152 NENDIDDYGYYLG
-165 SDGERYLKF
+165 SDGERYAKI
-174 KATLSVDGYIFSDG
+174 KAKTYSDHTGYVYTDGTEIVSG
-188 STITKDVEYYFKVE
+188 NEYYFKVE
-202 PIKWEILTESHN
+202 PIKWRILNEVNGEAIILTEDVL
-214 TITLLSNTIID
+214 TA
-225 IQLYLGIV
+225 GIKFYKDAS
-233 GTSRTENG
+233 SRTING
-241 KTIYNNNYKYSDI
+241 KTINANNYEYSI
-254 RSWLNKEF
+254 VRAWLNSYNGSGYRVNDYSSFTAGDYQNNGF
-262 YKKAFSNDEN
+262 YNQAFSQKEKS
-272 NIIEPVTVDNSATS
+272 IILTTEVDNSAETTES
-286 TNSDSNIY
+286 TTNPYTCNNTNDKIWALSFQDSIN
-294 ACDDTEDKVWLL
+294 
-306 SYQDLLNADYGF
+306 QNYGF
-318 GNIVNEDK
+318 ENTRG
-326 ARQKM
+326 ASATRQKM
-331 MSDYSRASKTY
+331 FTDYARANYAYYTSRYPYK
-342 SKDDSTLYNG
+342 G
-352 SWWTRSPNTSGSKNV
+352 MWWLRSASPNYNYYVKYASYDGSNTGDYVYTTGVGVAPALKINLNSSDLVNDDTTS
-367 WMCNYQGGGVNKNT
+367 
-381 WPKVTCG
+381 
-388 VVPAISI
+388 
-395 SKNDETITGYSIYNT
+395 GYSIYNT

-447 ATITIEDYAGTTPNY
+447 ATITIEDYAGTTPEYSIVLN
-462 TINLSNA
+462 SS
-469 RTAGTILTFKGNS
+469 RGAGTILTFVGSS
-482 TEPDLSK
+482 TEPDISK
-489 LNITGFDTETCK
+489 LNITGFDTETCE

-537 TTTVNSSNLTSIKF
+537 TTTINSSNLTSIKF

-586 IYAPINSGELFYN
+586 IYAPINSGGLFYN

-609 GLDTSKVTNMYRM
+609 ILDTSKVTNMYRM

-644 MKYMFLNC
+644 MKQMFVNC

-802 SMFYGCRS
+802 FMFSGCRS

-851 DMSQMFYNCSGLTSL
+851 DMSQMFSNCSGLTSL
-866 DISNLDT
+866 DISNFDT
-873 SNVVN
+873 SNVVD
-878 MGKMF
+878 MTRMF

-1082 GTTKSLT
+1082 NTTKSLT

-1094 PFSYLPSTWKTE
+1094 PFSYLPSTWKDE
-1106 IASTTYMTTTLTTSN
+1106 VVSSDYMSTVIDFIDVR
-1121 LTSVKFVKSVPSGYT
+1121 SVKFVNSLPDGYSKI
-1136 QVGTLST
+1136 GTLST
-1143 SLPVYANTAGTE
+1143 GLAVYATSDLSGI
-1155 VAFVGIKILA
+1155 AFVVNKIYA
-1165 PENSSSLFAGLTS
+1165 PADSTGLFRGLEYITELDMNTLDTSLVTNMNNMFYLVKNVEVLDVSNFNTSKVTNMGSMFDSCRSVKDLLLSNFDTSNVTNMSSMFFGCSSLTSLDLSNFNTSKVTNMGAMFGSCTALTELDLS
-1178 VTGIDF
+1178 NFNTEQVTSLYNMFSYCNALKNLDISS
-1184 TAFDTSKVTNM
+1184 FDTSKVTNA
-1195 SYIFANCSSLINL
+1195 SA
-1208 DLSKFNTSNVTNMS
+1208 
-1222 HMFNVCLKLTALN
+1222 MFQA
-1235 IENFDTSK
+1235 
-1243 VSDMSY
+1243 
-1249 MFYNCQKITSLN
+1249 
-1261 LSNFNTTNVTNLS
+1261 
-1274 DMFEACKSLVDLNLY
+1274 AR
-1289 NFDTS
+1289 
-1294 NITDMT
+1294 
-1300 KMFYDCSS
+1300 S
-1308 IVTLDLSNFNTANV
+1308 IV
-1322 TSMLRMFVGCTA
+1322 
-1334 LKTLDLSSFDLSKTN
+1334 
-1349 SAYYVLDFGSNNYI
+1349 
-1363 ETLKTPFNN
+1363 
-1372 TSESHITTNS
+1372 
-1382 ILYDIEKGEIVT
+1382 
-1394 SLPAN
+1394 
-1399 TKKSLTY
+1399 
-1406 KNHLPFG
+1406 
-1413 NFSSGWKSEIVSTSY
+1413 
-1428 MTETVVLDDLRSIK
+1428 
-1442 FVTSLPDGYTR
+1442 
-1453 IGTLS
+1453 
-1458 TKLPVFANA
+1458 
-1467 DKTGIAFVADKIYA
+1467 
-1481 PANSYQLFK
+1481 
-1490 CNYITELDIGVLD
+1490 
-1503 TSKVTNMSE
+1503 
-1512 MFYGVIAGEIDISG
+1512 
-1526 FDTSNVTTMNSMFHS
+1526 
-1541 CWNVKSLDFSHF
+1541 
-1553 NTSKVTDM
+1553 
-1561 ICLFYNCIA
+1561 
-1570 LTDIDLFSFDTS
+1570 
-1582 NVTNIGSMFYNCRT
+1582 
-1596 LKTVNLKSFNTA
+1596 
-1608 KVTQMERVFYGCLA
+1608 
-1622 IESLDLK
+1622 SLDLT
-1629 NFDTSSVG
+1629 NFNWTSLSSTSS
-1637 YFDGMFE
+1637 MFA
-1644 GCTLL
+1644 TMP
-1649 KTIDL
+1649 
-1654 SSFDTSK
+1654 
-1661 AIRLGNMFYNC
+1661 A
-1672 ENIESLDLSHFVGTN
+1672 
-1687 LDSVHSMFKGM
+1687 
-1698 KSLKYLDI
+1698 LKYLDI
-1706 SNMNLSKVTSYTDML
+1706 SNMNLSKVTSYSDML
-1721 NFGANNNI
+1721 NFGNNYI
-1729 ETLKTPYGCK
+1729 ETFKTPYGCQ

-1747 SKLYNVETGERV
+1747 SKLYNVETNERV

-1769 MTLVNIIQSID
+1769 MTLVNIVQSID

-1847 TAPAD
+1847 TAPVD
-1852 STELFYGLTSVTSF
+1852 STELFYNLTSVASF
-1866 DFEVFDT
+1866 DFGVFDT
-1873 SSVTDM
+1873 SSVTNM

-1892 DFGKFNT
+1892 DFSTFNT
-1899 ENVTKMNYMFR
+1899 SNVTKMYYMFR

-1981 SMDSMFFSCSSLVNL
+1981 AMDSMFFSCSSLVNL

-2006 HSVSYMFSY
+2006 YSVSYMFSY
-2015 CAGLKTLDLSSFNLA
+2015 CAELKTLDLSSFNLT

-2080 ANASASMTLSSAPP
+2080 ANASASMTLSSTPS

-2113 TIVAGDLTSIAFERS
+2113 TIVAGDLTSIAFEKS

-2495 TTRYTMVWFSNG
+2495 TTRYTMVWFSDG

-2571 NEHFN
+2571 GEHFN

-2591 YPIKDM
+2591 YPIKNM

-2603 KTLNTREMFEDI
+2603 KTLNTRDMFGDI

-2650 WENSSFKRNEK
+2650 WENSSFKRDEK

>member
-1 MRKKISKFLLMVLV
+1 MVLV

-46 VVYVG
+46 LVYVG

-60 GGMSGSK
+60 GGISGSK
-67 ATNGGAVCVAPNG
+67 ATNGGAVYVAPNG

-112 TVGKEPIYSRVD
+112 TVGGKTIYTRVD
-124 EDGNKDLNGNYVL
+124 ENNKENALGDYIL

-142 QTIKASGVTI
+142 KTIKADGITI
-152 NTSDVDGNGYYLG
+152 NENDVDDYGYYLG
-165 SDGERYLKF
+165 SDGARYAKVN
-174 KATLSVDGYIFSDG
+174 ATPRMNTYVYSDG
-188 STITKDVEYYFKVE
+188 TTIVKDVEYYFKVE
-202 PIKWEILTESHN
+202 PIKWRILSESNGEAILLAEDVLNANIPFYNTSSKRTINEETIYANNYEYSTIRAWLNSYNGTKYSVTDYSSFSAGDYQNNGFYNQAFSQREKDIILTSVVNNSKITTDSSSNPYESNN
-214 TITLLSNTIID
+214 T
-225 IQLYLGIV
+225 
-233 GTSRTENG
+233 
-241 KTIYNNNYKYSDI
+241 
-254 RSWLNKEF
+254 
-262 YKKAFSNDEN
+262 NDK
-272 NIIEPVTVDNSATS
+272 I
-286 TNSDSNIY
+286 
-294 ACDDTEDKVWLL
+294 WML
-306 SYQDLLNADYGF
+306 SYKDAINSIYGF
-318 GNIVNEDK
+318 GTSAFNYEK
-326 ARQKM
+326 TRKKLAT
-331 MSDYSRASKTY
+331 DYALANNVY
-342 SKDDSTLYNG
+342 LDDSNG
-352 SWWTRSPNTSGSKNV
+352 YWKLRSPDTSYDVSWCVRGSGQIYGAYV
-367 WMCNYQGGGVNKNT
+367 TFTGAGVA
-381 WPKVTCG
+381 
-388 VVPAISI
+388 PALKINLNASTYV
-395 SKNDETITGYSIYNT
+395 NDDITSGYSIYNT

-415 YGGNVYDSIYSSSN
+415 YGGDVYDSIYSSSN

-447 ATITIEDYAGTTPNY
+447 ATITIEDYAGTTPEYSIVLN
-462 TINLSNA
+462 SS

-489 LNITGFDTETCK
+489 LNIMGFDTETCK

-537 TTTVNSSNLTSIKF
+537 TTTINSSNLTSIKF

-586 IYAPINSGELFYN
+586 IYAPINSSELFYN

-883 SGCSSLISLDLNNF
+883 LGCSSLISLDLNNF

-903 DMSNMFYNCSSL
+903 DMSNMFYNCTNL
-915 TSLEISDFNTSN
+915 TGLNLSNFNTAK
-927 VTTMSS
+927 VTSMYS
-933 MFYGCSS
+933 MFENCSS
-940 LTSLDISNF
+940 LTSLNLRNF

-1082 GTTKSLT
+1082 NTTKSLT

-1094 PFSYLPSTWKTE
+1094 PFSYLPSTWKDE
-1106 IASTTYMTTTLTTSN
+1106 VVSSDYMSTVIDFIDVR
-1121 LTSVKFVKSVPSGYT
+1121 SVKFVNSLPDGYSKI
-1136 QVGTLST
+1136 GTLST
-1143 SLPVYANTAGTE
+1143 GLAVYATSDLSGI
-1155 VAFVGIKILA
+1155 AFVVNKIYA
-1165 PENSSSLFAGLTS
+1165 PADSTGLFRGLEYITELDMNTLDTSLVTNMNNMFYLVKNVEVLDVSNFNTSKVTNMGSMFDSCRSVKDLLLSNFDTSNVTNMSSMFFGCSSLTSLDLSNFNTSKVTNMGAMFGSCTALTELDLS
-1178 VTGIDF
+1178 NFNTEQVTSLSNMFSYCNALKNLDISS
-1184 TAFDTSKVTNM
+1184 FDTSKVTNA
-1195 SYIFANCSSLINL
+1195 SA
-1208 DLSKFNTSNVTNMS
+1208 
-1222 HMFNVCLKLTALN
+1222 MFQA
-1235 IENFDTSK
+1235 
-1243 VSDMSY
+1243 
-1249 MFYNCQKITSLN
+1249 
-1261 LSNFNTTNVTNLS
+1261 
-1274 DMFEACKSLVDLNLY
+1274 AR
-1289 NFDTS
+1289 
-1294 NITDMT
+1294 
-1300 KMFYDCSS
+1300 S
-1308 IVTLDLSNFNTANV
+1308 IV
-1322 TSMLRMFVGCTA
+1322 
-1334 LKTLDLSSFDLSKTN
+1334 
-1349 SAYYVLDFGSNNYI
+1349 
-1363 ETLKTPFNN
+1363 
-1372 TSESHITTNS
+1372 
-1382 ILYDIEKGEIVT
+1382 
-1394 SLPAN
+1394 
-1399 TKKSLTY
+1399 
-1406 KNHLPFG
+1406 
-1413 NFSSGWKSEIVSTSY
+1413 
-1428 MTETVVLDDLRSIK
+1428 
-1442 FVTSLPDGYTR
+1442 
-1453 IGTLS
+1453 
-1458 TKLPVFANA
+1458 
-1467 DKTGIAFVADKIYA
+1467 
-1481 PANSYQLFK
+1481 
-1490 CNYITELDIGVLD
+1490 
-1503 TSKVTNMSE
+1503 
-1512 MFYGVIAGEIDISG
+1512 
-1526 FDTSNVTTMNSMFHS
+1526 
-1541 CWNVKSLDFSHF
+1541 
-1553 NTSKVTDM
+1553 
-1561 ICLFYNCIA
+1561 
-1570 LTDIDLFSFDTS
+1570 
-1582 NVTNIGSMFYNCRT
+1582 
-1596 LKTVNLKSFNTA
+1596 
-1608 KVTQMERVFYGCLA
+1608 
-1622 IESLDLK
+1622 SLDLT
-1629 NFDTSSVG
+1629 NFNWTSLSSTSS
-1637 YFDGMFE
+1637 MFA
-1644 GCTLL
+1644 TMP
-1649 KTIDL
+1649 
-1654 SSFDTSK
+1654 
-1661 AIRLGNMFYNC
+1661 A
-1672 ENIESLDLSHFVGTN
+1672 
-1687 LDSVHSMFKGM
+1687 
-1698 KSLKYLDI
+1698 LKYLDI

-1721 NFGANNNI
+1721 NFGVNNYI

-1805 TSVKFVSTVPDGY
+1805 TSVKFVSTVPAGY

-1834 DRTAIAFV
+1834 DKTAIAFV

-1847 TAPAD
+1847 TAPVD
-1852 STELFYGLTSVTSF
+1852 STELFYNLTNVASF

-2035 IGMLNFSE
+2035 MGMLNFSE
-2043 NNHIETFKTPYGCKA
+2043 NNHIETFKTPYGCKV
-2058 ALPIISGSTLY
+2058 ALAITSGSTLY
-2069 NESGA
+2069 NESG
-2074 VISTIL
+2074 VVVSTIL
-2080 ANASASMTLSSAPP
+2080 ANASASMTLSSTPS

-2101 WKTQLTGSTMTT
+2101 WRTQLTGSTMTT
-2113 TIVAGDLTSIAFERS
+2113 TIVAGDLTSIVFEKS

-2164 APVDSSNLFKGLTNL
+2164 APVDSSSLFKGLTNL

-2189 SDTTTMLRMFTL
+2189 SDTTNMYSMFMLS
-2201 AKNSSRGFTTNAVAE
+2201 KPSSQSGFIANAITNP
-2216 VEKFD
+2216 EKVN
-2221 TFNTTLENL
+2221 TYNTTLENL
-2230 DLSMFDTSKVVSM
+2230 DLSMFNTLKVINMS
-2243 AEMFYGCVGIKTLD
+2243 AMFYGCKGLKTLD

-2264 KVANWTS
+2264 NVTNLVN
-2271 MFNFT
+2271 MFYFT
-2276 KNNTIKTL
+2276 KDNKIETL

-2328 IHFVFTQRNFGVDTP
+2328 IHFVFTQRNFGVETP

-2428 GFRIEFFY
+2428 GFKIEFFY

-2449 VYDEKRKKRIRK
+2449 VYDEKRKRRIRK

-2495 TTRYTMVWFSNG
+2495 TTRYTMVWFSDG

-2591 YPIKDM
+2591 YPIKNM

-2603 KTLNTREMFEDI
+2603 KTLNTRDMFKDI

-2630 LNTYNDHSEYID
+2630 LNIYNDHSEYID

>member
-40 LSGNGG
+40 LSGDGG
-46 VVYVG
+46 VAYVG
-51 ANSTFNMTS
+51 ANSTLNMTS
-60 GGMSGSK
+60 GGISGSK
-67 ATNGGAVCVAPNG
+67 ATNGGALYVAPNG

-112 TVGKEPIYSRVD
+112 RVGGKTIYTRVD
-124 EDGNKDLNGNYVL
+124 ENNKENALGDYIL

-142 QTIKASGVTI
+142 KTIKADGITI
-152 NTSDVDGNGYYLG
+152 NENDVDDYGYYLG
-165 SDGERYLKF
+165 SDGERYAKVN
-174 KATLSVDGYIFSDG
+174 ATPRMNTYVYSDG
-188 STITKDVEYYFKVE
+188 TTIVKDVEYYFKVE
-202 PIKWEILTESHN
+202 PIKWRILSESNGEAILLAEDVLNANIPFYNTSSKRTINEETIYANNYEYSTIRAWLNSYNGTKYSVTDYSSFSAGDYQNNGFYNQAFSQREKDIILTSVVNNSKITTDSSSNPYESNN
-214 TITLLSNTIID
+214 T
-225 IQLYLGIV
+225 
-233 GTSRTENG
+233 
-241 KTIYNNNYKYSDI
+241 
-254 RSWLNKEF
+254 
-262 YKKAFSNDEN
+262 NDK
-272 NIIEPVTVDNSATS
+272 I
-286 TNSDSNIY
+286 
-294 ACDDTEDKVWLL
+294 WML
-306 SYQDLLNADYGF
+306 SYKDAINSIYGF
-318 GNIVNEDK
+318 GTSAFNYEK
-326 ARQKM
+326 TRKKLAT
-331 MSDYSRASKTY
+331 DYALANNVY
-342 SKDDSTLYNG
+342 LDDSNG
-352 SWWTRSPNTSGSKNV
+352 YWKLRSPDTSYDVSWCVRGSGQIYGAYV
-367 WMCNYQGGGVNKNT
+367 TFTGAGVA
-381 WPKVTCG
+381 
-388 VVPAISI
+388 PALKINLNASTYV
-395 SKNDETITGYSIYNT
+395 NDDITSGYSIYNT

-415 YGGNVYDSIYSSSN
+415 YGGDVYDSIYSSSN

-447 ATITIEDYAGTTPNY
+447 ATITVEDYAGTTPNY

-489 LNITGFDTETCK
+489 LNIMGFDTDSYK
-501 LKTEQDANGNWTVV
+501 LKTEKDEDGNWTVV
-515 LHCYAMW
+515 LYSYALML
-522 FPSDWETQIKSTKYM
+522 PSNWKTQVASTTYM
-537 TTTVNSSNLTSIKF
+537 TTTLTPANLTSIKF
-551 AATVPEGYTQIG
+551 VATVPSGYTKIG

-572 KGTTSRSIAFVYEK
+572 QGTTATEIAFVCEK
-586 IYAPINSGELFYN
+586 IYAPENSNKLFYN
-599 MYKLPTLDLG
+599 LTKLTTIDTTAFDTLKVTDMSYMFSNCFSLTS
-609 GLDTSKVTNMYRM
+609 LDVSNFDTSKVTNMSLM
-622 FYECKELTSLD
+622 FDECLKLTSIEVSNFNTTNVTDMSALFYGCSKLTSLDVRNFNTSNVTNMSHMFAMCSGLTSLDLSEFSTLNVTNMRYMFMGCSSLPSLDISKFNTSKVTDMSQMFRDCSGLTSLD
-633 VSKFNTGNVTN
+633 VS
-644 MKYMFLNC
+644 
-652 SKITNLDVANF
+652 NF

-668 TDMSY
+668 TDMS
-673 MFAGCK
+673 
-679 KLTDLNVSAFN
+679 L
-690 TSKVTDMSYMFQ
+690 
-702 ACSGLTSLD
+702 
-711 LRSFDT
+711 
-717 SKVTNMSIMFT
+717 
-728 GCSSLTSL
+728 
-736 DVGSFDTSNVIKMT
+736 
-750 QMFNGCSSLTNLNL
+750 
-764 SNFNTSNVVDMEKMF
+764 
-779 SGCPCLISLDVGNFN
+779 
-794 TAKITKMW
+794 
-802 SMFYGCRS
+802 
-810 LTSLDLSSFDTSN
+810 
-823 VTSIAYMFYNCSS
+823 MFYNCK
-836 LTSLDISNFD
+836 
-846 TANVA
+846 
-851 DMSQMFYNCSGLTSL
+851 G
-866 DISNLDT
+866 
-873 SNVVN
+873 
-878 MGKMF
+878 
-883 SGCSSLISLDLNNF
+883 
-897 NTSKVT
+897 
-903 DMSNMFYNCSSL
+903 
-915 TSLEISDFNTSN
+915 
-927 VTTMSS
+927 
-933 MFYGCSS
+933 
-940 LTSLDISNF
+940 
-949 DTSNIVDMSS
+949 
-959 MFAKCSSLTSLDV
+959 LTSLDV
-972 SNFNTSN
+972 SNFNTTNVTDMSNMFYSCSGLTSIDLSNFDTSN
-979 VTTMSSMFY
+979 VTNMSRMFSE
-988 GCGLVKSLDFSNFNT
+988 CTDLTSLDISKFNT
-1003 SKVTNMSYMFYCCY
+1003 SKVTDMSQMFRDCSG
-1017 ALTTLD
+1017 LTSLD
-1023 VSSFNMAKVTSYWGM
+1023 LSSFNMSKVTNAVDMFKFRYYTTSSY
-1038 LNFVSPNKIKL
+1038 IKL

-1064 DSTLY
+1064 GSTLY
-1069 NQETGEVV
+1069 NADTGDVV

-1082 GTTKSLT
+1082 NTTKSLT

-1143 SLPVYANTAGTE
+1143 
-1155 VAFVGIKILA
+1155 
-1165 PENSSSLFAGLTS
+1165 
-1178 VTGIDF
+1178 
-1184 TAFDTSKVTNM
+1184 
-1195 SYIFANCSSLINL
+1195 
-1208 DLSKFNTSNVTNMS
+1208 
-1222 HMFNVCLKLTALN
+1222 
-1235 IENFDTSK
+1235 
-1243 VSDMSY
+1243 
-1249 MFYNCQKITSLN
+1249 
-1261 LSNFNTTNVTNLS
+1261 
-1274 DMFEACKSLVDLNLY
+1274 
-1289 NFDTS
+1289 
-1294 NITDMT
+1294 
-1300 KMFYDCSS
+1300 
-1308 IVTLDLSNFNTANV
+1308 
-1322 TSMLRMFVGCTA
+1322 
-1334 LKTLDLSSFDLSKTN
+1334 
-1349 SAYYVLDFGSNNYI
+1349 
-1363 ETLKTPFNN
+1363 
-1372 TSESHITTNS
+1372 
-1382 ILYDIEKGEIVT
+1382 
-1394 SLPAN
+1394 
-1399 TKKSLTY
+1399 
-1406 KNHLPFG
+1406 
-1413 NFSSGWKSEIVSTSY
+1413 
-1428 MTETVVLDDLRSIK
+1428 
-1442 FVTSLPDGYTR
+1442 
-1453 IGTLS
+1453 
-1458 TKLPVFANA
+1458 KLPVFANA

-1490 CNYITELDIGVLD
+1490 CGYITELDIGVLD

-1512 MFYGVIAGEIDISG
+1512 MFYEVRAGEIDISG
-1526 FDTSNVTTMNSMFHS
+1526 FDTLNVTTMNSMFHS
-1541 CWNVKSLDFSHF
+1541 CWNVKSLDFSNF

-1561 ICLFYNCIA
+1561 ALMFYNCIA

-1582 NVTNIGSMFYNCRT
+1582 NVTIIGSMFYNCKA

-1637 YFDGMFE
+1637 YFDEMFE

-1687 LDSVHSMFKGM
+1687 LDSVYNMFKGM

-1706 SNMNLSKVTSYTDML
+1706 SNMNLSKVTSYSDML
-1721 NFGANNNI
+1721 NFGNNYI
-1729 ETLKTPYGCK
+1729 ETFKTPYGCQ

-1747 SKLYNVETGERV
+1747 SKLYNVETNERV

-1769 MTLVNIIQSID
+1769 MTLVNIVQSID

-1790 SATYNMKEAVTVANL
+1790 SATYNMKEAVIVANL

-1847 TAPAD
+1847 TAPVD
-1852 STELFYGLTSVTSF
+1852 STELFYNLTSVTSF
-1866 DFEVFDT
+1866 DFQVFDT
-1873 SSVTDM
+1873 SSVTNM

-1892 DFGKFNT
+1892 DFSTFNT
-1899 ENVTKMNYMFR
+1899 SNVTKMYYMFR

-1940 LVSLNVSS
+1940 LVTLNVSS

-1981 SMDSMFFSCSSLVNL
+1981 AMDSMFFSCSSLVNL

-2006 HSVSYMFSY
+2006 YSVSYMFSY
-2015 CAGLKTLDLSSFNLA
+2015 CAGLKTLDLSSFNLT

-2035 IGMLNFSE
+2035 MGMLNFGE

-2058 ALPIISGSTLY
+2058 ALPIVSGSTLY

-2074 VISTIL
+2074 VISKIL
-2080 ANASASMTLSSAPP
+2080 ANTPASMTLSSAPP

-2101 WKTQLTGSTMTT
+2101 WRTQLTGSTMTT

-2264 KVANWTS
+2264 NVVNWTS

-2301 LFGDTADQVTL
+2301 LFGDTADQVTSV
-2312 IPANNVK
+2312 PANNVK

-2328 IHFVFTQRNFGVDTP
+2328 IHFIFTQRNFGVNTP

-2477 DKGCFDL
+2477 DKGCFDF

-2495 TTRYTMVWFSNG
+2495 TTRYTMVWFSDG

-2571 NEHFN
+2571 NGHFN

-2591 YPIKDM
+2591 YPIKNM

-2603 KTLNTREMFEDI
+2603 KILNTRDMFGDI

-2650 WENSSFKRNEK
+2650 WENSSFKRDEK

>member
-1 MRKKISKFLLMVLV
+1 MVLV

-80 TFNMSGGSIYGN
+80 TFNMSGGSIYSN

-112 TVGKEPIYSRVD
+112 TVGGKTIYTRVD
-124 EDGNKDLNGNYVL
+124 ENNKENALGDYIL

-142 QTIKASGVTI
+142 KTIKADGITI
-152 NTSDVDGNGYYLG
+152 NENDVDDYGYYLG
-165 SDGERYLKF
+165 SDGARYAKVN
-174 KATLSVDGYIFSDG
+174 ATPRMNTYVYSDG
-188 STITKDVEYYFKVE
+188 TTIVKDVEYYFKVE
-202 PIKWEILTESHN
+202 PIKWRILSESNGEAILLAEDVLNANIPFYNTSSKRTINEETIYANNYEYSTIRAWLNSYNGTKYSVTDYSSFSAGDYQNNGFYNQAFSQREKDIILTSVVNNSKITTDSSSNPYESNN
-214 TITLLSNTIID
+214 T
-225 IQLYLGIV
+225 
-233 GTSRTENG
+233 
-241 KTIYNNNYKYSDI
+241 
-254 RSWLNKEF
+254 
-262 YKKAFSNDEN
+262 NDK
-272 NIIEPVTVDNSATS
+272 I
-286 TNSDSNIY
+286 
-294 ACDDTEDKVWLL
+294 WML
-306 SYQDLLNADYGF
+306 SYKDAINSIYGF
-318 GNIVNEDK
+318 GTSAFNYEK
-326 ARQKM
+326 TRKKLAT
-331 MSDYSRASKTY
+331 DYALANNVY
-342 SKDDSTLYNG
+342 LDDSNG
-352 SWWTRSPNTSGSKNV
+352 YWKLRSPDTSYDVSWCVRGSGQIYGAYV
-367 WMCNYQGGGVNKNT
+367 TFTGAGVA
-381 WPKVTCG
+381 
-388 VVPAISI
+388 PALKINLNASTYV
-395 SKNDETITGYSIYNT
+395 NDDITSGYSIYNT

-429 INTKMAANIA
+429 INTKMACNIQ
-439 GTMHLADG
+439 GTITLGDS
-447 ATITIEDYAGTTPNY
+447 ATITVEDYAGITPEYSIVLNSSR
-462 TINLSNA
+462 N
-469 RTAGTILTFKGNS
+469 AGTVVTFKGSTTKPDISKISVSGFGDGFEVALRKNS
-482 TEPDLSK
+482 SGYWELFTTYFCLP
-489 LNITGFDTETCK
+489 TTW
-501 LKTEQDANGNWTVV
+501 KTEIA
-515 LHCYAMW
+515 
-522 FPSDWETQIKSTKYM
+522 STDYM
-537 TTTVNSSNLTSIKF
+537 TTTVKSTAITSVKF
-551 AATVPEGYTQIG
+551 VFTVPTGYVKKG
-563 TLSTGLPVY
+563 TLSTGLDVY
-572 KGTTSRSIAFVYEK
+572 LSSSSSTDIAFVSNK
-586 IYAPINSGELFYN
+586 IIYAPENCYNLFYTMISVSSFEFTN
-599 MYKLPTLDLG
+599 FNTSHVTDMSSMFSLKNPSQNAITRAGERDDDVLNTKLTTLDLH
-609 GLDTSKVTNMYRM
+609 S
-622 FYECKELTSLD
+622 
-633 VSKFNTGNVTN
+633 FNTSN
-644 MKYMFLNC
+644 
-652 SKITNLDVANF
+652 
-663 DTSKV
+663 V

-673 MFAGCK
+673 MFAGC
-679 KLTDLNVSAFN
+679 
-690 TSKVTDMSYMFQ
+690 Q
-702 ACSGLTSLD
+702 AMKSVNLD
-711 LRSFDT
+711 GFDT
-717 SKVTNMSIMFT
+717 SKVTSMIYMFRF
-728 GCSSLTSL
+728 CSGLEVL
-736 DVGSFDTSNVIKMT
+736 DLGMFDTS
-750 QMFNGCSSLTNLNL
+750 SLIYI
-764 SNFNTSNVVDMEKMF
+764 D
-779 SGCPCLISLDVGNFN
+779 
-794 TAKITKMW
+794 
-802 SMFYGCRS
+802 SMFIDCSG
-810 LTSLDLSSFDTSN
+810 LISLDLSSFN
-823 VTSIAYMFYNCSS
+823 
-836 LTSLDISNFD
+836 LTKVSYFG
-846 TANVA
+846 
-851 DMSQMFYNCSGLTSL
+851 GLL
-866 DISNLDT
+866 QF
-873 SNVVN
+873 
-878 MGKMF
+878 G
-883 SGCSSLISLDLNNF
+883 
-897 NTSKVT
+897 
-903 DMSNMFYNCSSL
+903 
-915 TSLEISDFNTSN
+915 
-927 VTTMSS
+927 TT
-933 MFYGCSS
+933 
-940 LTSLDISNF
+940 
-949 DTSNIVDMSS
+949 
-959 MFAKCSSLTSLDV
+959 
-972 SNFNTSN
+972 
-979 VTTMSSMFY
+979 
-988 GCGLVKSLDFSNFNT
+988 
-1003 SKVTNMSYMFYCCY
+1003 
-1017 ALTTLD
+1017 
-1023 VSSFNMAKVTSYWGM
+1023 
-1038 LNFVSPNKIKL
+1038 NKIET
-1049 LKTPYNNTAELAITT
+1049 LKTPYNNAAEIRIRTG
-1064 DSTLY
+1064 STLY
-1069 NQETGEVV
+1069 NEATGEVV

-1094 PFSYLPSTWKTE
+1094 PFSYFPRSWKTE
-1106 IASTTYMTTTLTTSN
+1106 VASTTHMTTTLTTSN
-1121 LTSVKFVKSVPSGYT
+1121 LTSVKFAKSVPSGYT

-1143 SLPVYANTAGTE
+1143 GLPVYANAAGTE

-1165 PENSSSLFAGLTS
+1165 PENSSFLFAGLTS
-1178 VTGIDF
+1178 VTSIDF
-1184 TAFDTSKVTNM
+1184 TAFDTS
-1195 SYIFANCSSLINL
+1195 
-1208 DLSKFNTSNVTNMS
+1208 NVTNMS
-1222 HMFNVCLKLTALN
+1222 RMFNVCYELTALN

-1243 VSDMSY
+1243 VTDMSY
-1249 MFYNCQKITSLN
+1249 MFYKCQKITSLN

-1274 DMFEACKSLVDLNLY
+1274 YMFEACKSLVDLNLY

-1308 IVTLDLSNFNTANV
+1308 IVTLDLSNFNTVNV
-1322 TSMLRMFVGCTA
+1322 TNMFQMFVGCTA
-1334 LKTLDLSSFDLSKTN
+1334 LKTLDLSSFDLSKLTN

-1363 ETLKTPFNN
+1363 ETLKTPYNN

-1413 NFSSGWKSEIVSTSY
+1413 NFSSSWKSEIVSTSY
-1428 MTETVVLDDLRSIK
+1428 MTDTVVLDDLRSIK

-1458 TKLPVFANA
+1458 TKLAVFANA

-1490 CNYITELDIGVLD
+1490 CGYITELDIGVLD
-1503 TSKVTNMSE
+1503 TSKVTNMRE
-1512 MFYGVIAGEIDISG
+1512 MFYEVRAGKIDISG

-1541 CWNVKSLDFSHF
+1541 CWNVKSLDFSNF

-1561 ICLFYNCIA
+1561 GLMFYNCIA

-1582 NVTNIGSMFYNCRT
+1582 NVTIIGSMFYNCRA

-1608 KVTQMERVFYGCLA
+1608 KVTQMEKVFYGCLA

-1637 YFDGMFE
+1637 YFDGMFG

-1661 AIRLGNMFYNC
+1661 AIRLGSMFYNC

-1721 NFGANNNI
+1721 NFSVNNNI

-1805 TSVKFVSTVPDGY
+1805 TSVKFVSTVPAGY

-1852 STELFYGLTSVTSF
+1852 STELFYNLTSVTSF

-1892 DFGKFNT
+1892 DFSPFNT

-1981 SMDSMFFSCSSLVNL
+1981 LMDSMFFSCSSLVNL

-2015 CAGLKTLDLSSFNLA
+2015 CAGLKTLDLSSFNLT

-2043 NNHIETFKTPYGCKA
+2043 NNHIETFKTPYGCKV
-2058 ALPIISGSTLY
+2058 ALAITSGSTLY
-2069 NESGA
+2069 NESG
-2074 VISTIL
+2074 VVVSTIL
-2080 ANASASMTLSSAPP
+2080 ANASESMTLSSTPS

-2101 WKTQLTGSTMTT
+2101 WRTQLTGSTMTT
-2113 TIVAGDLTSIAFERS
+2113 TIVADDLTSIAFEKS

-2164 APVDSSNLFKGLTNL
+2164 APVDSSSLFKGLTNL

-2189 SDTTTMLRMFTL
+2189 SDTTNMYSMFMLS
-2201 AKNSSRGFTTNAVAE
+2201 KPSSQSGFIANAIANP
-2216 VEKFD
+2216 EKVN
-2221 TFNTTLENL
+2221 TYNTTLENL
-2230 DLSMFDTSKVVSM
+2230 DLSMFDTSKVVNMS
-2243 AEMFYGCVGIKTLD
+2243 AMFYGCKGLKTLD

-2264 KVANWTS
+2264 NVTNLVN
-2271 MFNFT
+2271 MFYFT
-2276 KNNTIKTL
+2276 KDNKIETL

-2328 IHFVFTQRNFGVDTP
+2328 ISFVFTQRNFGVETP
-2343 AGIAEIKSGSSSVQ
+2343 AGIAEIKSGSSSVK

-2428 GFRIEFFY
+2428 GFKIEFFY

-2495 TTRYTMVWFSNG
+2495 TTRYTMVWFSDG

-2571 NEHFN
+2571 SEHFN

-2591 YPIKDM
+2591 YPIKNM

-2603 KTLNTREMFEDI
+2603 KTLNTREMFGDI

-2630 LNTYNDHSEYID
+2630 LNIYNDHSEYID

-2650 WENSSFKRNEK
+2650 WENSSFKRDEK

>member
-46 VVYVG
+46 VAYVG

-60 GGMSGSK
+60 GGISGSM
-67 ATNGGAVCVAPNG
+67 ATNGGAVYVAPNG

-112 TVGKEPIYSRVD
+112 TVGGKTIYTRVD
-124 EDGNKDLNGNYVL
+124 ENNKENALGDYIL

-142 QTIKASGVTI
+142 KTIKADGITI
-152 NTSDVDGNGYYLG
+152 NENDVDDYGYYLG
-165 SDGERYLKF
+165 SDGARYAKVN
-174 KATLSVDGYIFSDG
+174 ATPRMNTYVYSDG
-188 STITKDVEYYFKVE
+188 TTIVKDVEYYFKVE
-202 PIKWEILTESHN
+202 PIKWRILSESNGEAILLAEDVLNANIPFYNTSSKRTINEETIYANNYEYSTIRAWLNSYNGTKYSVTDYSSFSAGDYQNNGFYNQAFSQREKDIILTSVVN
-214 TITLLSNTIID
+214 NSKITTDSLSNP
-225 IQLYLGIV
+225 YE
-233 GTSRTENG
+233 S
-241 KTIYNNNYKYSDI
+241 NNT
-254 RSWLNKEF
+254 
-262 YKKAFSNDEN
+262 NDK
-272 NIIEPVTVDNSATS
+272 I
-286 TNSDSNIY
+286 
-294 ACDDTEDKVWLL
+294 WML
-306 SYQDLLNADYGF
+306 SYKDAINSIYGF
-318 GNIVNEDK
+318 GTSAFNYEK
-326 ARQKM
+326 TRKKLAT
-331 MSDYSRASKTY
+331 DYALANNVY
-342 SKDDSTLYNG
+342 LDDSNG
-352 SWWTRSPNTSGSKNV
+352 YWKLRSPDTSYDVSWCVRGSGQIYGAYV
-367 WMCNYQGGGVNKNT
+367 TFTGAGVA
-381 WPKVTCG
+381 
-388 VVPAISI
+388 PALKINLNASTYV
-395 SKNDETITGYSIYNT
+395 NDDITSGYSIYNT

-462 TINLSNA
+462 AINLSNA

-489 LNITGFDTETCK
+489 LNIMGFDTETCK

-537 TTTVNSSNLTSIKF
+537 TTTINSSNLTSIKF

-609 GLDTSKVTNMYRM
+609 ILDTSKVTNMYRM

-644 MKYMFLNC
+644 MKQMFLNC

-802 SMFYGCRS
+802 FMFSGCRS

-883 SGCSSLISLDLNNF
+883 LGCSSLISLDLNNF

-903 DMSNMFYNCSSL
+903 DMSNMFYNCTNL
-915 TSLEISDFNTSN
+915 TGLNLSNFNTAK
-927 VTTMSS
+927 VTSMYS
-933 MFYGCSS
+933 MFENCSS
-940 LTSLDISNF
+940 LTSLNLRNF
-949 DTSNIVDMSS
+949 DTSNIVDMSG

-1082 GTTKSLT
+1082 NTTKSLT

-1106 IASTTYMTTTLTTSN
+1106 VASTTYMTTTLTTSN
-1121 LTSVKFVKSVPSGYT
+1121 LTSVKFAKSVPSGYT

-1143 SLPVYANTAGTE
+1143 
-1155 VAFVGIKILA
+1155 K
-1165 PENSSSLFAGLTS
+1165 
-1178 VTGIDF
+1178 
-1184 TAFDTSKVTNM
+1184 
-1195 SYIFANCSSLINL
+1195 
-1208 DLSKFNTSNVTNMS
+1208 
-1222 HMFNVCLKLTALN
+1222 
-1235 IENFDTSK
+1235 
-1243 VSDMSY
+1243 
-1249 MFYNCQKITSLN
+1249 
-1261 LSNFNTTNVTNLS
+1261 
-1274 DMFEACKSLVDLNLY
+1274 
-1289 NFDTS
+1289 
-1294 NITDMT
+1294 
-1300 KMFYDCSS
+1300 
-1308 IVTLDLSNFNTANV
+1308 
-1322 TSMLRMFVGCTA
+1322 
-1334 LKTLDLSSFDLSKTN
+1334 
-1349 SAYYVLDFGSNNYI
+1349 
-1363 ETLKTPFNN
+1363 
-1372 TSESHITTNS
+1372 
-1382 ILYDIEKGEIVT
+1382 
-1394 SLPAN
+1394 
-1399 TKKSLTY
+1399 
-1406 KNHLPFG
+1406 
-1413 NFSSGWKSEIVSTSY
+1413 
-1428 MTETVVLDDLRSIK
+1428 
-1442 FVTSLPDGYTR
+1442 
-1453 IGTLS
+1453 
-1458 TKLPVFANA
+1458 
-1467 DKTGIAFVADKIYA
+1467 
-1481 PANSYQLFK
+1481 
-1490 CNYITELDIGVLD
+1490 
-1503 TSKVTNMSE
+1503 
-1512 MFYGVIAGEIDISG
+1512 
-1526 FDTSNVTTMNSMFHS
+1526 
-1541 CWNVKSLDFSHF
+1541 
-1553 NTSKVTDM
+1553 
-1561 ICLFYNCIA
+1561 
-1570 LTDIDLFSFDTS
+1570 
-1582 NVTNIGSMFYNCRT
+1582 
-1596 LKTVNLKSFNTA
+1596 
-1608 KVTQMERVFYGCLA
+1608 
-1622 IESLDLK
+1622 
-1629 NFDTSSVG
+1629 
-1637 YFDGMFE
+1637 
-1644 GCTLL
+1644 
-1649 KTIDL
+1649 
-1654 SSFDTSK
+1654 
-1661 AIRLGNMFYNC
+1661 
-1672 ENIESLDLSHFVGTN
+1672 
-1687 LDSVHSMFKGM
+1687 
-1698 KSLKYLDI
+1698 
-1706 SNMNLSKVTSYTDML
+1706 
-1721 NFGANNNI
+1721 
-1729 ETLKTPYGCK
+1729 
-1739 YDLAITSG
+1739 
-1747 SKLYNVETGERV
+1747 
-1759 TTISANTASS
+1759 
-1769 MTLVNIIQSID
+1769 
-1780 LPSDWQTQVA
+1780 
-1790 SATYNMKEAVTVANL
+1790 
-1805 TSVKFVSTVPDGY
+1805 
-1818 TKIGEL
+1818 
-1824 LNNLPVYANA
+1824 LPVYANA
-1834 DRTAIAFV
+1834 DKTAIAFV

-2035 IGMLNFSE
+2035 MGMLNFSE

-2058 ALPIISGSTLY
+2058 ALAITSGSTLY
-2069 NESGA
+2069 NESG
-2074 VISTIL
+2074 VVVSTIL
-2080 ANASASMTLSSAPP
+2080 ANASASMTLSSTPP

-2101 WKTQLTGSTMTT
+2101 WRTQLTGSTMTT
-2113 TIVAGDLTSIAFERS
+2113 TIVADDLTSIAFEKS

-2164 APVDSSNLFKGLTNL
+2164 APVDSSSLFKGLTKL

-2189 SDTTTMLRMFTL
+2189 SDTTNMYSMFMLS
-2201 AKNSSRGFTTNAVAE
+2201 KPSSQSGFIANAITNP
-2216 VEKFD
+2216 EKVN
-2221 TFNTTLENL
+2221 TYNTTLENL
-2230 DLSMFDTSKVVSM
+2230 DLSMFNTLKVINMS
-2243 AEMFYGCVGIKTLD
+2243 AMFYGCKGLKTLD

-2264 KVANWTS
+2264 NVTNLVN
-2271 MFNFT
+2271 MFYFT
-2276 KNNTIKTL
+2276 KDNKIETL

-2328 IHFVFTQRNFGVDTP
+2328 IHFVFTQRNFGVVTP

-2428 GFRIEFFY
+2428 GFKIEFFY

-2495 TTRYTMVWFSNG
+2495 TTRYTMVWFSDG

-2571 NEHFN
+2571 SEHFN

-2591 YPIKDM
+2591 YPIKNM

-2603 KTLNTREMFEDI
+2603 KTLNTREMFGDI

-2630 LNTYNDHSEYID
+2630 LNIYNDHSEYID

-2650 WENSSFKRNEK
+2650 WENSSFKRDEK

>member
-46 VVYVG
+46 VAYVG

-60 GGMSGSK
+60 GGISGSM
-67 ATNGGAVCVAPNG
+67 ATNGGAVYVAPNG

-112 TVGKEPIYSRVD
+112 TVGGKTIYTRVD
-124 EDGNKDLNGNYVL
+124 ENNKENALGDYIL

-142 QTIKASGVTI
+142 KTIKADGITI
-152 NTSDVDGNGYYLG
+152 NENDVDDYGYYLG
-165 SDGERYLKF
+165 SDGARYAKVN
-174 KATLSVDGYIFSDG
+174 ATPRMNTYVYSDG
-188 STITKDVEYYFKVE
+188 TTIVKDVEYYFKVE
-202 PIKWEILTESHN
+202 PIKWRILSESNGEAILLAEDVLNANIPFYNTSSKRTINEETIYANNYEYSTIRAWLNSYNGTKYSVTDYSSFSAGDYQNNGFYNQAFSQREKDIILTSVVNNSKITTDSSSNPYESNN
-214 TITLLSNTIID
+214 T
-225 IQLYLGIV
+225 
-233 GTSRTENG
+233 
-241 KTIYNNNYKYSDI
+241 
-254 RSWLNKEF
+254 
-262 YKKAFSNDEN
+262 NDK
-272 NIIEPVTVDNSATS
+272 I
-286 TNSDSNIY
+286 
-294 ACDDTEDKVWLL
+294 WML
-306 SYQDLLNADYGF
+306 SYKDAINSIYGF
-318 GNIVNEDK
+318 GTSAFNYEK
-326 ARQKM
+326 TRKKLAT
-331 MSDYSRASKTY
+331 DYALANNVY
-342 SKDDSTLYNG
+342 LDDSNG
-352 SWWTRSPNTSGSKNV
+352 YWKLRSPDTSYDVSWCVRGSGQIYGAYV
-367 WMCNYQGGGVNKNT
+367 TFTGAGVA
-381 WPKVTCG
+381 
-388 VVPAISI
+388 PALKINLNASTYV
-395 SKNDETITGYSIYNT
+395 NDDITSGYSIYNT

-447 ATITIEDYAGTTPNY
+447 ATITIEDYAGTTPEYSIVLNSSR
-462 TINLSNA
+462 N
-469 RTAGTILTFKGNS
+469 AGTVVTFKGSTTKPDISKISVSGFGDDFEVALRKNS
-482 TEPDLSK
+482 SGYWELFTTYFCLP
-489 LNITGFDTETCK
+489 TTW
-501 LKTEQDANGNWTVV
+501 KTEIA
-515 LHCYAMW
+515 
-522 FPSDWETQIKSTKYM
+522 STDYM
-537 TTTVNSSNLTSIKF
+537 TTTVKSTAITSVKF
-551 AATVPEGYTQIG
+551 VFTAPTGYMKKG
-563 TLSTGLPVY
+563 TLSTGLDVY
-572 KGTTSRSIAFVYEK
+572 LSSSSSTDIAFVSNK
-586 IYAPINSGELFYN
+586 IIYAPENCYNLFYTMISVSSFEFTN
-599 MYKLPTLDLG
+599 FNTSHVTDMSSMFSLKNPSQNAITRAGERDDDVLNTKLTTLDLH
-609 GLDTSKVTNMYRM
+609 S
-622 FYECKELTSLD
+622 
-633 VSKFNTGNVTN
+633 
-644 MKYMFLNC
+644 
-652 SKITNLDVANF
+652 F
-663 DTSKV
+663 DTSNV

-673 MFAGCK
+673 MFAGC
-679 KLTDLNVSAFN
+679 
-690 TSKVTDMSYMFQ
+690 Q
-702 ACSGLTSLD
+702 AMKSVNLD
-711 LRSFDT
+711 GFDT
-717 SKVTNMSIMFT
+717 SKVISMIYMFRF
-728 GCSSLTSL
+728 CSGLEVL
-736 DVGSFDTSNVIKMT
+736 DLRMFDTS
-750 QMFNGCSSLTNLNL
+750 SLIYI
-764 SNFNTSNVVDMEKMF
+764 D
-779 SGCPCLISLDVGNFN
+779 
-794 TAKITKMW
+794 
-802 SMFYGCRS
+802 SMFIDCSG
-810 LTSLDLSSFDTSN
+810 LISLDLSSFNLSN
-823 VTSIAYMFYNCSS
+823 ALSYAGGM
-836 LTSLDISNFD
+836 
-846 TANVA
+846 
-851 DMSQMFYNCSGLTSL
+851 
-866 DISNLDT
+866 
-873 SNVVN
+873 
-878 MGKMF
+878 
-883 SGCSSLISLDLNNF
+883 
-897 NTSKVT
+897 
-903 DMSNMFYNCSSL
+903 
-915 TSLEISDFNTSN
+915 
-927 VTTMSS
+927 
-933 MFYGCSS
+933 
-940 LTSLDISNF
+940 
-949 DTSNIVDMSS
+949 
-959 MFAKCSSLTSLDV
+959 
-972 SNFNTSN
+972 
-979 VTTMSSMFY
+979 
-988 GCGLVKSLDFSNFNT
+988 LDFGST
-1003 SKVTNMSYMFYCCY
+1003 
-1017 ALTTLD
+1017 
-1023 VSSFNMAKVTSYWGM
+1023 
-1038 LNFVSPNKIKL
+1038 NKIET
-1049 LKTPYNNTAELAITT
+1049 LKTPYNNAAEIRIRTG
-1064 DSTLY
+1064 STLY
-1069 NQETGEVV
+1069 NAETGEVV
-1077 TSVPA
+1077 TGIPA
-1082 GTTKSLT
+1082 NTTKSLT

-1094 PFSYLPSTWKTE
+1094 PFSYFPRSWKTE
-1106 IASTTYMTTTLTTSN
+1106 VASTTHMTTTLTTTN
-1121 LTSVKFVKSVPSGYT
+1121 LTSVKFAKSVPSGYT

-1143 SLPVYANTAGTE
+1143 GLPVYANAAGTE

-1165 PENSSSLFAGLTS
+1165 PENSSFLFAGLTS
-1178 VTGIDF
+1178 VTSIDF
-1184 TAFDTSKVTNM
+1184 TAFDTSNVINM
-1195 SYIFANCSSLINL
+1195 SR
-1208 DLSKFNTSNVTNMS
+1208 
-1222 HMFNVCLKLTALN
+1222 MFNVCNELTALN

-1243 VSDMSY
+1243 VTDMSY
-1249 MFYNCQKITSLN
+1249 MFYKCQKITSLN

-1274 DMFEACKSLVDLNLY
+1274 YMFEACKSLVDLNLY

-1322 TSMLRMFVGCTA
+1322 TNMFQMFVGCTA
-1334 LKTLDLSSFDLSKTN
+1334 LKTLDLSSFDLSKLTN

-1363 ETLKTPFNN
+1363 ETLKTPYNN

-1413 NFSSGWKSEIVSTSY
+1413 NFSSSWKSEIVSTSY
-1428 MTETVVLDDLRSIK
+1428 MTDTVVVDDLRSIK

-1458 TKLPVFANA
+1458 TKLAVFANA

-1490 CNYITELDIGVLD
+1490 CGYITELDIGVLD
-1503 TSKVTNMSE
+1503 TSKVTNMRE
-1512 MFYGVIAGEIDISG
+1512 MFYEVRAGEIDISG

-1541 CWNVKSLDFSHF
+1541 CWNVKSLDFSNF

-1561 ICLFYNCIA
+1561 ALMFYNCIA
-1570 LTDIDLFSFDTS
+1570 LTGIDLFSFDTS
-1582 NVTNIGSMFYNCRT
+1582 NVTIIGSMFYNCRA

-1608 KVTQMERVFYGCLA
+1608 KVTQMEKVFYGCLA

-1637 YFDGMFE
+1637 YFNGMFG

-1661 AIRLGNMFYNC
+1661 AIRLGSMFYNC

-1687 LDSVHSMFKGM
+1687 LDSVHSLFKGM

-1721 NFGANNNI
+1721 NFGVNNNI

-1805 TSVKFVSTVPDGY
+1805 TSIKFVSTVPAGY

-1834 DRTAIAFV
+1834 DKTAIAFV

-1892 DFGKFNT
+1892 DFATFNT

-2035 IGMLNFSE
+2035 MGMLNFSE
-2043 NNHIETFKTPYGCKA
+2043 NNHIETFKTPYGCKV
-2058 ALPIISGSTLY
+2058 ALAITSGSTLY
-2069 NESGA
+2069 NESG
-2074 VISTIL
+2074 VVVSTIL
-2080 ANASASMTLSSAPP
+2080 ANASASMTLSSTPS

-2101 WKTQLTGSTMTT
+2101 WRAQLTGSTMTT
-2113 TIVAGDLTSIAFERS
+2113 TIVADDLTSIAFERS

-2164 APVDSSNLFKGLTNL
+2164 APVDSSSLFKGLTKL

-2189 SDTTTMLRMFTL
+2189 SDTTNMYSMFTL
-2201 AKNSSRGFTTNAVAE
+2201 AKNSSRGFTTNAVPE
-2216 VEKFD
+2216 VEKYD

-2243 AEMFYGCVGIKTLD
+2243 AEMFYGCVGLKTLD

-2264 KVANWTS
+2264 NVANWTG

-2294 PITTGSE
+2294 PITTGATLLDE
-2301 LFGDTADQVTL
+2301 NGNTVTSV
-2312 IPANNVK
+2312 PANNKQGLLFNAPK
-2319 GKVLGTKVS
+2319 GKIKITFQIETRPNNGEGMISLTDKNGNYLVSFTSPVSYWYEMGGEYVSKIMSYRQVGETIEVNAGTTWYDILNVYGLVCS
-2328 IHFVFTQRNFGVDTP
+2328 DTSK
-2343 AGIAEIKSGSSSVQ
+2343 AITNGSVYGS
-2357 VLKVRRGMSWEEICD
+2357 KW
-2372 EYNLVAVGQTLS
+2372 
-2384 GENMTTAQL
+2384 TTEQL
-2393 KENAYKWWTIF
+2393 KSIGQYWNQTEDNPTFNEDITLIF
-2404 GEVEGTEKN
+2404 
-2413 PIFRK
+2413 
-2418 GGTVSEIGVD
+2418 
-2428 GFRIEFFY
+2428 
-2436 DSMYCLSVDTEID
+2436 YCGHTCMSSDTEID

-2495 TTRYTMVWFSNG
+2495 TTRYTMVWFSDG

-2603 KTLNTREMFEDI
+2603 KTLNTRDMFGDI

-2650 WENSSFKRNEK
+2650 WENSSFKRDEK